1 MFWRSGA
8 EELKMS
14 RFVTRLFAAALITLG
29 GIFLSAFT
37 FDAQAARAGGGS
49 SSGKHSSNIS
59 SQKPAAPAASTGST
73 TQ

>member
-29 GIFLSAFT
+29 GVSLSAVT
-37 FDAQAARAGGGS
+37 FDAQAARWP
-49 SSGKHSSNIS
+49 IS
-59 SQKPAAPAASTGST
+59 
-73 TQ
+73 